1 MKIIEPKVEFM
12 EQHDFNSHVANCARV
27 CYKKESGDDARTV
40 NNLVLNKH
48 LSMLRHYTYYYIIKN
63 NYIPMIYNLA
73 TTI

>member
-48 LSMLRHYTYYYIIKN
+48 TKMLI
-63 NYIPMIYNLA
+63 
-73 TTI
+73 

>member
-48 LSMLRHYTYYYIIKN
+48 FVCFAIIL
-63 NYIPMIYNLA
+63 IIIL
-73 TTI
+73 